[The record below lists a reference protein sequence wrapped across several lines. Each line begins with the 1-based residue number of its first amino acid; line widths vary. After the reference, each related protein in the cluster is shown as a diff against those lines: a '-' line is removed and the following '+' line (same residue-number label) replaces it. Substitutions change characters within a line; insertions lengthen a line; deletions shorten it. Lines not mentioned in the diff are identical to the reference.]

1 MGADKVFKIKGSRT
15 IAKITIM
22 GNDAGS
28 KDKYGRLTTHMKSPN
43 SGLTVKN
50 CRSVLISFH

>member
-1 MGADKVFKIKGSRT
+1 MWVLIKVFKIKASQT

-28 KDKYGRLTTHMKSPN
+28 KDINVVWEANDTQEITK
-43 SGLTVKN
+43 
-50 CRSVLISFH
+50 